1 MLRPSMNEI
10 LKNNQDCYAFVVA
23 VAKRAREIAISAE
36 EQREILEEKPVQ
48 LAVEEL
54 GTSGII
60 ITLRGQG
67 TARRY

>member
-1 MLRPSMNEI
+1 MNEI

-23 VAKRAREIAISAE
+23 VAKRAREMAIAAE
-36 EQREILEEKPVQ
+36 EQHEILEDKPVQ

-54 GTSGII
+54 GTAGIV
-60 ITLRGQG
+60 ITERGQG